1 MEAIP
6 LPQLRLD
13 EFIYE
18 LQEAPV
24 EKIVVLPRSGK
35 WGPAEAR
42 FWVRNARLK
51 ATRRVVIDWRRA
63 LHLRLRKLKGSLL
76 ANVELIYHFQ
86 HRRASLCMRG

>member
-24 EKIVVLPRSGK
+24 EKIVVLLEIGEMGAYGSKILDPECQIQDDPKGGDRSA
-35 WGPAEAR
+35 PP
-42 FWVRNARLK
+42 
-51 ATRRVVIDWRRA
+51 
-63 LHLRLRKLKGSLL
+63 S
-76 ANVELIYHFQ
+76 
-86 HRRASLCMRG
+86 